1 MVGYA
6 DDCWSLE
13 KYDEAVRKRWA
24 ADANDPKLLKKA
36 IIDFQNGPVLKTLLR
51 HPAGTTFSG
60 GSSSS
65 SSSGGGGG
73 KKRDSST
80 ALGGPPR
87 VSSNASGPA
96 SARGG
101 KSSGKNKAKKSFGGG
116 GGPVRA
122 TCGGASLGQL
132 ATDPLLGPSTS
143 AHSSCNTRVLSSLS
157 ARRPSPTST
166 APHTH
171 LTSTSNQASRII
183 SQQVTEPSL
192 SSSSTSQPRLDAAST
207 GENGAHDLDWLRDY
221 EHLDGDTNRGVIDL
235 GTAAQQ
241 VSERLAPRLRT
252 PEADVARTLRQRL
265 PQPCA
270 PL

>member
-1 MVGYA
+1 M
-6 DDCWSLE
+6 
-13 KYDEAVRKRWA
+13 RKRWA
-24 ADANDPKLLKKA
+24 AGAKDPKLLKKA

-51 HPAGTTFSG
+51 HPAGNAFSRG
-60 GSSSS
+60 S

-87 VSSNASGPA
+87 VSSNAGGPV

-132 ATDPLLGPSTS
+132 ATDPPLGPSKC
-143 AHSSCNTRVLSSLS
+143 AYSSCNARVLSSLS

-192 SSSSTSQPRLDAAST
+192 SPSSTSPRRCV
-207 GENGAHDLDWLRDY
+207 DWVKRRA
-221 EHLDGDTNRGVIDL
+221 GP
-235 GTAAQQ
+235 
-241 VSERLAPRLRT
+241 RLAPRFRA
-252 PEADVARTLRQRL
+252 PGRRH
-265 PQPCA
+265 QPGRH
-270 PL
+270 